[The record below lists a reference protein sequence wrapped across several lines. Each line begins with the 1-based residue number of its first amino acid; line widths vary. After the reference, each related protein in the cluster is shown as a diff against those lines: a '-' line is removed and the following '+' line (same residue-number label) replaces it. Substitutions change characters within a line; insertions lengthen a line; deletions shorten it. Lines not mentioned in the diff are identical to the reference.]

1 LCLPSQT
8 TNKDFGI
15 SCVIV
20 LPRIATTH
28 GHLKGPI
35 LSHDDTKYCSQWNQ
49 YRKKHRIKQGGG
61 REKFNKRTTLQPEQ
75 KSTTP
80 EKDQIKREIVR
91 EGIKKK
97 ARKSRLF

>member
-1 LCLPSQT
+1 VEPIQKKAP
-8 TNKDFGI
+8 NKT
-15 SCVIV
+15 
-20 LPRIATTH
+20 R
-28 GHLKGPI
+28 
-35 LSHDDTKYCSQWNQ
+35 
-49 YRKKHRIKQGGG
+49 GG

>member
-1 LCLPSQT
+1 VEPIQKKAP
-8 TNKDFGI
+8 NKT
-15 SCVIV
+15 
-20 LPRIATTH
+20 R
-28 GHLKGPI
+28 
-35 LSHDDTKYCSQWNQ
+35 
-49 YRKKHRIKQGGG
+49 GGG
-61 REKFNKRTTLQPEQ
+61 GEKFNKRTTLQPEQ